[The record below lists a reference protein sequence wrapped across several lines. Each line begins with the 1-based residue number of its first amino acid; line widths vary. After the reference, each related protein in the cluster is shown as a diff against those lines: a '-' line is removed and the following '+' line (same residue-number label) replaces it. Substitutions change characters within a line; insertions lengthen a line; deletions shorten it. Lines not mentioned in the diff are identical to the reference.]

1 MQGEELSTK
10 ILDVINHVSDGQFI
24 FVHDMRTGIST
35 WSREAVNYFGLPS
48 MTLQNT
54 EKVLGVLV
62 HPDDY
67 PKWVQELND
76 IFTLKKDVFFY
87 TYQITLFLYLILL
100 HHNQYNS

>member
-10 ILDVINHVSDGQFI
+10 ILDVISHVSDGQFI
-24 FVHDMRTGIST
+24 FVHDMRTGVST
-35 WSREAVNYFGLPS
+35 WSQEAVDYFGLPS

-67 PKWVQELND
+67 PRWVQELNCCCLVAKSGL
-76 IFTLKKDVFFY
+76 TL
-87 TYQITLFLYLILL
+87 L
-100 HHNQYNS
+100 